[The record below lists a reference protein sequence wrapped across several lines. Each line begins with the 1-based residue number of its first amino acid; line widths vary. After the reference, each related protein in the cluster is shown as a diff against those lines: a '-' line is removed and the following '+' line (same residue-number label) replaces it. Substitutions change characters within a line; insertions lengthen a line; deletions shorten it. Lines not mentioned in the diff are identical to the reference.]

1 MERAGLWGSPWGEDQ
16 QVLRNSA
23 SWVENSLEDNSSRFG
38 VKAFKVN
45 ELVWETG
52 KKRKKEREVYV

>member
-1 MERAGLWGSPWGEDQ
+1 MVRALGLSMEGEDQ

-23 SWVENSLEDNSSRFG
+23 SWVENSLEDNISRFG
-38 VKAFKVN
+38 VKAFTVH

-52 KKRKKEREVYV
+52 KKKRNKKGRFRG